1 MIKLKNVERYNPN
14 IEIGLTT
21 DQVKKRIEE
30 DLVNHDTTIPTKS
43 IKRIIYEN
51 FFTLFNIINIILAI
65 CILCVKS
72 YKNMLFLL
80 IVIINTA
87 ISTIQEIH
95 SKKVVDKLSI
105 VASPKA
111 KVIRNGKTEIID
123 IHQLVLDDIIILKTG
138 EQIAADCKIL
148 SNEVEVNESCIT
160 GETNTIRKKVGDI
173 LLSGSYIVSGNTT
186 AKIEH
191 IGEENYT
198 AQISSGAKYVKKIK
212 SEIMTSLDKIIKILT
227 FAIIP
232 IGLLFFANQLHIPGN
247 TYKTAVIK
255 SVAAI
260 IGMIPEGLVL
270 LTSTVLAVSVI
281 RLSKSN
287 VLVQELYCIETLARV
302 DTLCLDKT
310 GTLTEGSLQVEK
322 IIATMSSQQENL
334 KTILQLFAKFSPDS
348 NTTIEAIRDFCN
360 ITNNINENYQ
370 LDHAVPFSSEK
381 KWSGI
386 SLKNKGSYVL
396 GAPEFVLKEQ
406 FNKYKN
412 EILSYQEN
420 YRVLAIAHSNNKFE
434 NNDLP
439 QNLELLG
446 FVLVSDKIRKDAKK
460 TLEYFKNQGVNIKII
475 SGDNPV
481 TVSKIG
487 KQVGLE
493 NYDKYI
499 DMSTIK
505 DCDIDKIVENHTIFG
520 RVSPIQKKLII
531 EALQSNGKTVAM
543 TGDGVNDVLA
553 LKTSD
558 CSIAMA
564 NGSDAAK
571 NVSQLILL
579 DSNFSSMPKIV
590 AEGRRTI
597 NNIERSASLF
607 LVKTIYSC
615 LNAILFLLIGEP
627 YPFEPIQLSLISTVT
642 IGIPSFVLALEPNK
656 ERIKGNFLRNVI
668 SKSLP
673 TALCVTTNIF
683 AITILKKYN
692 ILTASESSTLCI
704 ISTGTLGLLLLF
716 TLAKSR
722 KSENSKLPFSP
733 FRLTLALLMIAL
745 FICCLTIFNWWF
757 DITDLH
763 YLFDKILPLSIMCIF
778 NYLILNFLFSHTKF

>member
-1 MIKLKNVERYNPN
+1 MKNVERYNPN

-396 GAPEFVLKEQ
+396 GAPEFVLKKQ

>member
-1 MIKLKNVERYNPN
+1 MKNVERYNPN

-420 YRVLAIAHSNNKFE
+420 YRVLSISHSNNKFE

-763 YLFDKILPLSIMCIF
+763 YLFDKILPLGIMCIF
-778 NYLILNFLFSHTKF
+778 NYLILNFIFSHTKF

>member
-1 MIKLKNVERYNPN
+1 MKNVERYNPN

-420 YRVLAIAHSNNKFE
+420 YRVLSISHSNNKFE

-733 FRLTLALLMIAL
+733 FRLTLALLMIAF

-757 DITDLH
+757 DITELH
-763 YLFDKILPLSIMCIF
+763 YLFDKILPLGIMCIF
-778 NYLILNFLFSHTKF
+778 NYLILNFIFSHTKF

>member
-1 MIKLKNVERYNPN
+1 MKNVERYNPN

-30 DLVNHDTTIPTKS
+30 NLVNHDTTIPTKS

-198 AQISSGAKYVKKIK
+198 AQISSSAKYVKKIK

-396 GAPEFVLKEQ
+396 GAPEFVLKKQ

-733 FRLTLALLMIAL
+733 FRLTLALLMIAF

-778 NYLILNFLFSHTKF
+778 NYLILNFIFSHTKF